1 LSSETFPL
9 FFHVLHALEWLYA
22 RFSVHGD
29 RAIFDAREFT
39 WTRELEVS
47 FPAIRTELERVL
59 ATREPVPSFQEISP
73 EQRAITDDDG
83 WKTYVLHAY
92 GVRANRNCRECPATA
107 AAVERIPGMKT
118 ALFSILVPGKRIP
131 PHRGPYKGLLRCH
144 LGLVV
149 PGPPGAAGIRVAT
162 NDARWEEG
170 RALVFDDTF
179 EHEAWNES
187 AGQRVVLFIDFL
199 RPMHF
204 PLAALN
210 RAILRA
216 ILKSK
221 YGRQSMQR
229 FSDWYAERGIDA
241 GF

>member
-1 LSSETFPL
+1 L
-9 FFHVLHALEWLYA
+9 FFHVLHAIEWLFA

-29 RAIFDAREFT
+29 RAVFDAREFA
-39 WTRELEVS
+39 WTRELEAS
-47 FPAIRTELERVL
+47 FPAIRAELERLL
-59 ATREPVPSFQEISP
+59 ARREPVPAFHEISP
-73 EQRAITDDDG
+73 EQRAITDDDR

-92 GVRANRNCRECPATA
+92 GARANRNCRECPETA
-107 AAVERIPGMKT
+107 AAAERIPGMQT
-118 ALFSILVPGKRIP
+118 ALFSILAPGKRIP

-149 PGPPGAAGIRVAT
+149 PGPSGAAHMRVAST
-162 NDARWEEG
+162 DVAWEEG

-179 EHEAWNES
+179 EHEVWNGS
-187 AGQRVVLFIDFL
+187 DGQRIVLFIDFL
-199 RPMHF
+199 RPMYF

-216 ILKSK
+216 IVKSN
-221 YGRQSMQR
+221 YGRESMQR

-241 GF
+241 GL